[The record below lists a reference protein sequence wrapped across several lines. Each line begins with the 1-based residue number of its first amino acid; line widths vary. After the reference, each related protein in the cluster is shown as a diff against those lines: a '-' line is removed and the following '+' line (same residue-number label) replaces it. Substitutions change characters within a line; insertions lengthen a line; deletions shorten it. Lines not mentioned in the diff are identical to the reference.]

1 MLMKR
6 KDITMR
12 MPFMSHLF
20 ILVTAFLVWLPGNL
34 SADDLAPQ
42 TNATLEVIGHAAIL
56 VEPDVALIAFTVETN
71 AREASKAVSGNAQK
85 TETLLNALRKTM
97 GPEDKLQT
105 TSFNLQPIY
114 DKDDRLQPSGYRVG
128 NRVTLETI
136 QMEKIGDFIDAAAA
150 TGAGKI
156 SNLQFRTTREENH
169 RSEAAA
175 LAVGQARV
183 NAQKLAQAAG
193 VVIGRVLQLRYAP
206 QGGPG
211 VFYEKATLAMSRTPI
226 EIGDLSIEAEV
237 TMVFEI
243 E

>member
-1 MLMKR
+1 MRRHFLTHFFTLM
-6 KDITMR
+6 T
-12 MPFMSHLF
+12 
-20 ILVTAFLVWLPGNL
+20 VFLVGLPGHL
-34 SADDLAPQ
+34 SADDLDPK

-56 VEPDVALIAFTVETN
+56 AKPDVALIAFTVETI
-71 AREASKAVSGNAQK
+71 ARQASEAVSGNAQK

-97 GPEDKLQT
+97 VSEDKLQT
-105 TSFNLQPIY
+105 TNFNLQPVY
-114 DKDDRLQPSGYRVG
+114 DKDDRLRPSGYRVG
-128 NRVTLETI
+128 NRVTIETV

-150 TGAGKI
+150 SGAGKI

-175 LAVGQARV
+175 LAVGQARI

-193 VVIGRVLQLRYAP
+193 VVIGRVLRIRYAP

>member
-1 MLMKR
+1 MRKHYMSRLVML
-6 KDITMR
+6 I
-12 MPFMSHLF
+12 
-20 ILVTAFLVWLPGNL
+20 TAFVVWFPGNL

-42 TNATLEVIGHAAIL
+42 TNATLEVVGHAAIL
-56 VEPDVALIAFTVETN
+56 IQPDVALIAFTVETN
-71 AREASKAVSGNAQK
+71 ARQASEAVSENAQK
-85 TETLLNALRKTM
+85 TETLLKALRQTM
-97 GPEDKLQT
+97 GSEDKLQT
-105 TSFNLQPIY
+105 TNFNLQPVY
-114 DKDDRLQPSGYRVG
+114 DKDDRLRPSGYRVG
-128 NRVTLETI
+128 NRVTIETI
-136 QMEKIGDFIDAAAA
+136 QLGKIGDFIDAAAES
-150 TGAGKI
+150 GAGKI

-193 VVIGRVLQLRYAP
+193 VVIGRVLRIRYAP